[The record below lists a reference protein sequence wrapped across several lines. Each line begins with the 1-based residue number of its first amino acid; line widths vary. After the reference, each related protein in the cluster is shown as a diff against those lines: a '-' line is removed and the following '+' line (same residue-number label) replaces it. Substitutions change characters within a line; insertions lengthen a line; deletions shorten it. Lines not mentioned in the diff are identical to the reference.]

1 VQGKQ
6 VYVPLI
12 DGPIMHMVGTPNL
25 DDLKA
30 FPENTWGIPEPASR
44 EGRADGIPQ
53 LREELINYST

>member
-1 VQGKQ
+1 
-6 VYVPLI
+6 VPLI